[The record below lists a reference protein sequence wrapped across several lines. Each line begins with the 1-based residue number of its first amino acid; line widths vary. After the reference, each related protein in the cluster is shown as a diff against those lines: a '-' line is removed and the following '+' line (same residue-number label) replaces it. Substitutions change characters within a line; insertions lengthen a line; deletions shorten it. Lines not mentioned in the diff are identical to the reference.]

1 MEEHMSIAALSQPV
15 ELTDAELDVIA
26 AGVRNEDNF
35 IAADVIVRDNEIVKD
50 VNVNVNALNGPTINA
65 NA

>member
-1 MEEHMSIAALSQPV
+1 MSREFLEVPM
-15 ELTDAELDVIA
+15 ELTDDQLDLVA

-35 IAADVIVRDNEIVKD
+35 IAADVIVKDNEIVKD
-50 VNVNVNALNGPTINA
+50 VNVNVNALNGPTVNA